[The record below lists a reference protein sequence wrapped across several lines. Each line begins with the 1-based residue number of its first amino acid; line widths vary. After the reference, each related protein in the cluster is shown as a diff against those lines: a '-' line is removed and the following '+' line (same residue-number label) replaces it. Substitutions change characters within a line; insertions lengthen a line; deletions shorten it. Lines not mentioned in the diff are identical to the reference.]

1 MFDAFFKALAGL
13 LAWFYELPVLGG
25 SHGMAIILLTLT
37 VMIVVTPLTLK
48 GTRSMMTMQA
58 LQPEIKRIQQ
68 EFSDDR
74 VRMNEELLAFYK
86 ENQINPVGGCLP
98 LLLQMPVFIILYQVI
113 QGLTRKQDGTFA
125 PKYLDESSALYQS
138 LDNSTEMLWAGI
150 DLAQSASSA
159 LRDSFGSGIPYIVL
173 IALVAASSYIQ
184 QKQISGRNPN
194 VEMPAQQKMLLR
206 VMPVF
211 FAFISFNFAAALV
224 LYFLV
229 SNLYR
234 IGQQAYI
241 SKKIYGT
248 DSLFGGGATI
258 ETTATEKGAGAKGAV
273 GKGSSDKGE
282 ASGSKSSG
290 AKASRSGGSSRTT
303 PADKDRSGGAK
314 GASGSPKKARPPSGR
329 VTPPKSSGGNP
340 QRRKKKRS

>member
-1 MFDAFFKALAGL
+1 MFDPFFDAIAGL

-25 SHGMAIILLTLT
+25 SYGMAIILLTLT
-37 VMIVVTPLTLK
+37 VMVLVTPLTLK

-68 EFSDDR
+68 EYADDR
-74 VRMNEELLAFYK
+74 VKMNEELLAFYK

-98 LLLQMPVFIILYQVI
+98 LLLQMPVFILLYQVI
-113 QGLTRKQDGTFA
+113 QGLTRMGDDDTFN
-125 PKYLDESSALYQS
+125 PKYLDHDSELYKS
-138 LDNSTEMLWAGI
+138 LDNADQMVSWGL
-150 DLAQSASSA
+150 DLAQSAADA
-159 LRDSFGSGIPYIVL
+159 LRVSFVEGIPYIIL
-173 IALVAASSYIQ
+173 IAVVAATSYIQ

-194 VEMPAQQKMLLR
+194 AEIPAQQKMLLR

-224 LYFLV
+224 VYFLV

-241 SKKIYGT
+241 SKRIYGA
-248 DSLFGGGATI
+248 DSMFGRNGKGAAL
-258 ETTATEKGAGAKGAV
+258 ETTGTEKG
-273 GKGSSDKGE
+273 
-282 ASGSKSSG
+282 SGSA
-290 AKASRSGGSSRTT
+290 AKKPAAKDATT
-303 PADKDRSGGAK
+303 PAN
-314 GASGSPKKARPPSGR
+314 GSKATARPAKKAPAASADKKPRPPSGR
-329 VTPPKSSGGNP
+329 VTPPKSAGGNP